1 MPLYEN
7 FPYTNF
13 HELNLDWLVEKVA
26 SLEAAFPEGTIGIQK
41 GGTGANNAAQ
51 ARENLGIIAPNIPME
66 EGSTSTLDQELSRLE
81 DNINSLSSDIKY
93 RIFRLVTDLG
103 QTSGTA
109 TLASCWAAMSI
120 GDILIAPP
128 SEFAPGQVPENS
140 GSVVMVRNAGTSG
153 SLRFY
158 GNRTYEQEFQ
168 NNYPTGIWHTILND
182 TDVIPVNKGGT
193 GATNAE
199 AARQNLGITF
209 DGVVVSVAN
218 VPAEESTGNVPL
230 TAADLDVKM
239 KLYTSITD
247 PDIGLPTGSTV
258 TAVWN
263 ALPAN
268 SRVVFPRSEV
278 SNPPV
283 DSAGMIDIGKTGP
296 NSNLGWIIYHAQQE
310 STGDYQMYLTSA
322 GAPSGTWKKV
332 GADAVETIDLTSQCT
347 FPKGTPAHAYAL
359 KTGKMVQVFYQ
370 GPSTTYAAGDTLMTL
385 PISLDSAITSQV
397 FAPFV
402 LEAAAYGT
410 VSLSQNSISII
421 HIGSSSGNKRAYFQ
435 MAFPAS
441 D

>member
-13 HELNLDWLVEKVA
+13 HELNLDWLVERVA
-26 SLEAAFPEGTIGIQK
+26 ALEAAFPEGTIGIPK
-41 GGTGANNAAQ
+41 GGTGADN
-51 ARENLGIIAPNIPME
+51 ARENLGISADNIPMA
-66 EGSTSTLDQELSRLE
+66 EGSTSTLTQEISRLE
-81 DNINSLSSDIKY
+81 DNINSLAGDIKY
-93 RIFRLVTDLG
+93 RIFRVVTDLG
-103 QTSGTA
+103 LTSGTA
-109 TLASCWAAMSI
+109 TLSSCWAAMSI

-140 GSVVMVRNAGTSG
+140 GSVVLVRDAGTSG

-158 GNRTYEQEFQ
+158 GARTYEQEFQ
-168 NNYPTGIWHTILND
+168 NNYPIGIWHTILND
-182 TDVIPVNKGGT
+182 TDIIPVNKGGT
-193 GATNAE
+193 GAATAAE
-199 AARQNLGITF
+199 ARQNLGITF

-247 PDIGLPTGSTV
+247 PDIGLPTSSTV

-283 DSAGMIDIGKTGP
+283 DAAGVIDIAKTGP
-296 NSNLGWIIYHAQQE
+296 NSNLGWILYHGQQQ

-347 FPKGTPAHAYAL
+347 FPKGTPAHAYVL

-370 GPSTTYAAGDTLMTL
+370 GPSATYATGDTLMTL
-385 PISLDSAITSQV
+385 PVSLDSAITNQV
-397 FAPFV
+397 LAPFV
-402 LEAAAYGT
+402 LESAAFGT
-410 VSLSQNSISII
+410 VALSQNSITIN
-421 HIGSSSGNKRAYFQ
+421 HIGSASGYKRVYFQ

>member
-13 HELNLDWLVEKVA
+13 HELNLDWLVERVQA
-26 SLEAAFPEGTIGIQK
+26 LEAAFPEGTIGIVK
-41 GGTGANNAAQ
+41 GGTGATTAEG
-51 ARENLGIIAPNIPME
+51 ARENLGIIAPNIPIA

-81 DNINSLSSDIKY
+81 DNINSFAADIKY

-140 GSVVMVRNAGTSG
+140 GSVVMVRNAGASG

-158 GNRTYEQEFQ
+158 GNRTYEQPFA
-168 NNYPTGIWHTILND
+168 NNYPSGTWNTILND

-193 GATNAE
+193 GATTAAE
-199 AARQNLGITF
+199 ARQNLGITF

-230 TAADLDVKM
+230 TAADLDVKL

-278 SNPPV
+278 SDPPV
-283 DSAGMIDIGKTGP
+283 DAAGIIDIAKTGP
-296 NSNLGWIIYHAQQE
+296 NSNLGWILYYGQQE
-310 STGDYQMYLTSA
+310 STGNYQMYLTSA
-322 GAPSGTWKKV
+322 GVPSGNWIQP
-332 GADAVETIDLTSQCT
+332 GARIATTTLYNQTPVNIAANSGQDFRLPFSNLDI
-347 FPKGTPAHAYAL
+347 PGTPIAIGSVQLYATAGSSFL
-359 KTGKMVQVFYQ
+359 ALYRFYIDYQTNQFIISCRNYNNAQATGVS
-370 GPSTTYAAGDTLMTL
+370 P
-385 PISLDSAITSQV
+385 AITVVMLQ
-397 FAPFV
+397 
-402 LEAAAYGT
+402 
-410 VSLSQNSISII
+410 
-421 HIGSSSGNKRAYFQ
+421 
-435 MAFPAS
+435 
-441 D
+441 

>member
-13 HELNLDWLVEKVA
+13 HELNLDWLVERVQA
-26 SLEAAFPEGTIGIQK
+26 LEAAFPEGTIGIVK
-41 GGTGANNAAQ
+41 GGTGATTAEG
-51 ARENLGIIAPNIPME
+51 ARENLGIIAPNIPIA
-66 EGSTSTLDQELSRLE
+66 EGSSSTLDQELARLE

-103 QTSGTA
+103 LTSGTA
-109 TLASCWAAMSI
+109 TLASCWAAMSV

-140 GSVVMVRNAGTSG
+140 GSVVLVRNASTSG

-182 TDVIPVNKGGT
+182 TDIIPVSKGGT
-193 GATNAE
+193 GAASAVE
-199 AARQNLGITF
+199 ARQNLGITF

-218 VPAEESTGNVPL
+218 IPAEESTGNVPL

-278 SNPPV
+278 SDPPV
-283 DSAGMIDIGKTGP
+283 DAAGVIDIAKTGP
-296 NSNLGWIIYHAQQE
+296 NNNLGWILYYGQQE
-310 STGDYQMYLTSA
+310 STGNYQMYLTSA
-322 GAPSGTWKKV
+322 GVPSGTWIQP
-332 GADAVETIDLTSQCT
+332 GARIASTTLYNQTPVNIAANGAQDFRLPFSNLDT
-347 FPKGTPAHAYAL
+347 PGTPIAIGSVQLYATAGSSFL
-359 KTGKMVQVFYQ
+359 ALYRFYIDYQNNQFIISCRNNNSAQATGVS
-370 GPSTTYAAGDTLMTL
+370 P
-385 PISLDSAITSQV
+385 AITV
-397 FAPFV
+397 V
-402 LEAAAYGT
+402 L
-410 VSLSQNSISII
+410 LQ
-421 HIGSSSGNKRAYFQ
+421 
-435 MAFPAS
+435 
-441 D
+441 

>member
-13 HELNLDWLVEKVA
+13 HELNLDWLMEKVA
-26 SLEAAFPEGTIGIQK
+26 SLEAAFPEGTIGIVK
-41 GGTGANNAAQ
+41 GGTGATTAEG
-51 ARENLGIIAPNIPME
+51 ARENLGIIAPNIPIA
-66 EGSTSTLDQELSRLE
+66 EGSSSTIDQELARLE

-103 QTSGTA
+103 LTSGTA
-109 TLASCWAAMSI
+109 TLASCWAAMST

-128 SEFAPGQVPENS
+128 SEFASGQVPENS
-140 GSVVMVRNAGTSG
+140 GSVVLVRNAGTSG

-168 NNYPTGIWHTILND
+168 NNYPTGTWHTILND
-182 TDVIPVNKGGT
+182 TDIIPVSKGGT
-193 GATNAE
+193 GANTPE
-199 AARQNLGITF
+199 AARQNLGIDFT
-209 DGVVVSVAN
+209 GTVLSVAG
-218 VPAEESTGNVPL
+218 VGADSAGNVPL
-230 TAADLDVKM
+230 NAADLKVKM

-268 SRVVFPRSEV
+268 SRVIFPRSEV
-278 SNPPV
+278 SDPPV
-283 DSAGMIDIGKTGP
+283 DAAGVIDIAKTGP

-332 GADAVETIDLTSQCT
+332 GADDVETIDLTSQCT

-370 GPSTTYAAGDTLMTL
+370 GPSTTYAPGDTLMTL
-385 PISLDSAITSQV
+385 PIPLDSAITGQV
-397 FAPFV
+397 LAPCV
-402 LEAAAYGT
+402 LDNVAYGT
-410 VSLSQNSISII
+410 VVTNQNSISINQI
-421 HIGSSSGNKRAYFQ
+421 VSASGNHRVYFQ
-435 MAFPAS
+435 MALPVS

>member
-26 SLEAAFPEGTIGIQK
+26 SLEAAFPEGTIGITK

-51 ARENLGIIAPNIPME
+51 ARENLGIIAPNIPIA
-66 EGSTSTLDQELSRLE
+66 EGSTSTLDQEISRLE
-81 DNINSLSSDIKY
+81 DNLNSLSGDIKY
-93 RIFRLVTDLG
+93 RIFRVVTDLG
-103 QTSGTA
+103 LTSGTA

-128 SEFAPGQVPENS
+128 SEFAPGQIPENS

-158 GNRTYEQEFQ
+158 GSRTYEQEFQ
-168 NNYPTGIWHTILND
+168 NNYPTGTWHTILND
-182 TDVIPVNKGGT
+182 TDVIPVSKGGT
-193 GATNAE
+193 GAATAAE
-199 AARQNLGITF
+199 ARQNLGIDFSGT
-209 DGVVVSVAN
+209 VLSVAN
-218 VPAEESTGNVPL
+218 VGADTAGNVPL
-230 TAADLDVKM
+230 TAADLKVKM

-263 ALPAN
+263 AMPAN

-278 SNPPV
+278 SDPPV
-283 DSAGMIDIGKTGP
+283 DSAGVIDIAKTGP
-296 NSNLGWIIYHAQQE
+296 NSNLGWILYYGQQE
-310 STGDYQMYLTSA
+310 STGNYQMYLTSA

-347 FPKGTPAHAYAL
+347 FPKGTPGHAYVL

-385 PISLDSAITSQV
+385 PISLDSAITTQV
-397 FAPFV
+397 SAPLV
-402 LEAAAYGT
+402 LNAAAFGSVT
-410 VSLSQNSISII
+410 LNQNLISINQ
-421 HIGSSSGNKRAYFQ
+421 IGSTSGSNRVYFQ

>member
-1 MPLYEN
+1 MPMYEN

-26 SLEAAFPEGTIGIQK
+26 SLEAAFPEGTIGITK
-41 GGTGANNAAQ
+41 GGTGADNAAQ
-51 ARENLGIIAPNIPME
+51 ARENLGITAPNIPIA
-66 EGSTSTLDQELSRLE
+66 EGSTSTIDQEISRLE
-81 DNINSLSSDIKY
+81 DNLNSLSGDIKY
-93 RIFRLVTDLG
+93 RIFRVVTDLG
-103 QTSGTA
+103 LTSGTA
-109 TLASCWAAMSI
+109 TLPSCWAAMSI

-140 GSVVMVRNAGTSG
+140 GSVVLVRDAGASG

-158 GNRTYEQEFQ
+158 GSRTYEQPFS
-168 NNYPTGIWHTILND
+168 NNYPSGTWNTILNN

-193 GATNAE
+193 GATTAAE
-199 AARQNLGITF
+199 ARQNLGITF

-263 ALPAN
+263 TLPAN

-283 DSAGMIDIGKTGP
+283 DAAGVIDIAKTGP
-296 NSNLGWIIYHAQQE
+296 NNNLGWILYHGQQQ

-322 GAPSGTWKKV
+322 GAPSGTWTRT
-332 GADAVETIDLTSQCT
+332 GTQERTLTDFGWNCS
-347 FPKGTPAHAYAL
+347 FPKGDPAGITAI
-359 KTGKMVQVFYQ
+359 TDGNIVIVTYQ
-370 GPSTTYAAGDTLMTL
+370 GPSTSYAGDDVLVKIPAEYQPDKAYRVVCTLNNTSCGVIYL
-385 PISLDSAITSQV
+385 PANSRDIKVA
-397 FAPFV
+397 FAP
-402 LEAAAYGT
+402 
-410 VSLSQNSISII
+410 S
-421 HIGSSSGNKRAYFQ
+421 GSGRIYFQ
-435 MAFPAS
+435 LMYFLP
-441 D
+441 

>member
-26 SLEAAFPEGTIGIQK
+26 SLEAAFPEGTIGIVK
-41 GGTGANNAAQ
+41 GGTGATTAEG
-51 ARENLGIIAPNIPME
+51 ARENLGIIAPNIPMA
-66 EGSTSTLDQELSRLE
+66 EGSSSTLDQELSRLE
-81 DNINSLSSDIKY
+81 DNINSLSGDIKY

-103 QTSGTA
+103 QSSGTA

-140 GSVVMVRNAGTSG
+140 GSLVLVRNAGTSG

-182 TDVIPVNKGGT
+182 TDIIPVSKGGT
-193 GATNAE
+193 GAATAAE
-199 AARQNLGITF
+199 ARQNLGIDFSGT
-209 DGVVVSVAN
+209 VLSVAG
-218 VPAEESTGNVPL
+218 VGADTAGNVPL
-230 TAADLDVKM
+230 TAADLKVKM

-247 PDIGLPTGSTV
+247 PDIGLPTGSSV

-278 SNPPV
+278 FDPPV
-283 DSAGMIDIGKTGP
+283 DAAGVIDIAKTGP
-296 NSNLGWIIYHAQQE
+296 NSNLGWILYYGQQG
-310 STGDYQMYLTSA
+310 STGNYQMYLTSA
-322 GAPSGTWKKV
+322 GVPSGTWKKV
-332 GADAVETIDLTSQCT
+332 GVDYPSNNSIKFSNGIIIAWGEIT
-347 FPKGTPAHAYAL
+347 
-359 KTGKMVQVFYQ
+359 VQVSTQ
-370 GPSTTYAAGDTLMTL
+370 SGGPFAYRGYGQVNVSSCGMSSIICAFASVLQSAGFWNGTVSTINGTAMDITAAGDK
-385 PISLDSAITSQV
+385 SQSAKVYWLAI
-397 FAPFV
+397 
-402 LEAAAYGT
+402 GT
-410 VSLSQNSISII
+410 
-421 HIGSSSGNKRAYFQ
+421 
-435 MAFPAS
+435 
-441 D
+441 